1 MEGDT
6 PSPHAST
13 PFERLRRHAW
23 SSSAGSRRYGPSFTA
38 SAKELSANDVSDRA
52 LRRSHE
58 HYMSAASP
66 ERPCGTPWQR
76 RQQRIHDRRDGTVD
90 GRAHS
95 WEAHLSDTA
104 RQGFNV
110 AALARGDQRARR
122 GLRTHDAHA
131 YGFAPRWSGSQQA
144 LLKEVSPRQRFC
156 DVLERFERFRLSDQ
170 EDARAAGVLRPSSA
184 AIGFTAKAPTRRG
197 RQADAER
204 GEARPRSDRGVD
216 AYGARN
222 GMDLGESR
230 GFDAEGS
237 HVRHGLRARP
247 RRSAAQISG
256 KKHPQRGEQR
266 QSAKSRHAGVR
277 GAKRRAWR

>member
-1 MEGDT
+1 MPPARAYTHSKGASRT
-6 PSPHAST
+6 MFSSLST
-13 PFERLRRHAW
+13 PKH
-23 SSSAGSRRYGPSFTA
+23 
-38 SAKELSANDVSDRA
+38 VSDRTCCTE
-52 LRRSHE
+52 S
-58 HYMSAASP
+58 S
-66 ERPCGTPWQR
+66 T
-76 RQQRIHDRRDGTVD
+76 
-90 GRAHS
+90 AH
-95 WEAHLSDTA
+95 
-104 RQGFNV
+104 V
-110 AALARGDQRARR
+110 
-122 GLRTHDAHA
+122 
-131 YGFAPRWSGSQQA
+131 
-144 LLKEVSPRQRFC
+144 V
-156 DVLERFERFRLSDQ
+156 
-170 EDARAAGVLRPSSA
+170 GVLRPSSA

-230 GFDAEGS
+230 GFDAESS
-237 HVRHGLRARP
+237 HVRHGLQARP